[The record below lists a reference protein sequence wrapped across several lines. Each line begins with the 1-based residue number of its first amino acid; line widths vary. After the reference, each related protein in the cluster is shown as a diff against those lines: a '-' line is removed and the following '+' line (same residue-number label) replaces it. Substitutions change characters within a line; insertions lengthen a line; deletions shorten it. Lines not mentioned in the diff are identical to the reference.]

1 MRIQADVVW
10 VSARQRASVVMRGC
24 GRTLGEEKEV
34 GEDGELHDE
43 VLGLLDASRA
53 SLDRMKATL
62 RAEVQAGRSL
72 PKGALKT
79 LKTGG
84 ALCATAV
91 SPGFEP
97 DWSVPAGCVAKNTL
111 KR

>member
-1 MRIQADVVW
+1 MAL
-10 VSARQRASVVMRGC
+10 SA
-24 GRTLGEEKEV
+24 
-34 GEDGELHDE
+34 
-43 VLGLLDASRA
+43 LDLPALERPA
-53 SLDRMKATL
+53 KATSAPKSGGHSSSREAL
-62 RAEVQAGRSL
+62 IKKRALLKETQFGVRSGSTAVGFPL
-72 PKGALKT
+72 DFSYQGLMYNATPIP
-79 LKTGG
+79 GG